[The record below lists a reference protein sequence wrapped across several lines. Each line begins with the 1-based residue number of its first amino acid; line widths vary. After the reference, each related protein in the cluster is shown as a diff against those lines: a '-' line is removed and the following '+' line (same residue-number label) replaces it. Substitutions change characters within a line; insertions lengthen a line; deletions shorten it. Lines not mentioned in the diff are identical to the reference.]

1 MVNTI
6 MAMDEASPQRT
17 RCSVFRDGDRQ
28 LLRIHGDVC
37 GHGGTGIH
45 LEMYLV

>member
-6 MAMDEASPQRT
+6 MAMDAASPQRA
-17 RCSVFRDGDRQ
+17 RCFVLRDGDRR
-28 LLRIHGDVC
+28 LLKIHGDVC
-37 GHGGTGIH
+37 GHGGIGIH